1 MLNNGTPSQPPAQ
14 AGQAAAAPSNAAPQ
28 HFTSLRIRL
37 SLVIVGVIIALIVLL
52 YIPLRLTVLN
62 AFVDLDQQSV
72 KTNLGRSRQ
81 AFDARLVDLGSKV
94 KDYANWDDTYA
105 LVADPQPDVVE
116 EYVSSN
122 LDDEIYKNYN
132 LNVVLLVDA
141 QGTIIFSKSLT
152 IGQGAPMAV
161 PTQIEAL
168 AGTPFLSYDD
178 SSKGIQRVGIVRMP
192 DTAMMVGV
200 ASVLPTSAEGSP
212 NGAMLFGRF
221 LTQAEVD
228 ALASVTNLKLSL
240 HSLDPALPLRDLAQ
254 DSPLPAEIASQLKAD
269 QADVIKTISDE
280 QIQAFN
286 LVNDIQGQPAL
297 AIQLDA
303 RRDIF
308 IQGQRSSNYF
318 IVALFIVA
326 LVLSVLVTGL
336 LQRFV
341 LSRLSRLNR
350 EVSEIGVD
358 IDTSERV
365 TVQGSDELS
374 QLSIAIN
381 SMLGALQ
388 RAEQEHS
395 RSDEERVRLQDD
407 LISAQ
412 RATLEKL
419 STPVIPIS
427 DTVIVMPLIGE
438 MDANRG
444 ELILKTLLQG
454 ISQMRTR
461 TAIIDITGISGVNEE
476 AITLL
481 TRMVGT
487 VRLLGTEM
495 ILTGISAE
503 VARMLAKR
511 PGVLQ
516 GVMTYSN
523 LQQAIVYA
531 LRA

>member
-1 MLNNGTPSQPPAQ
+1 MLNNGTPSQPPAR
-14 AGQAAAAPSNAAPQ
+14 AGLAPAAPSENAPQ
-28 HFTSLRIRL
+28 HFRSLRIRL
-37 SLVIVGVIIALIVLL
+37 SVIIALIIMAMLVLL
-52 YIPLRLTVLN
+52 YVPLRLTVLD

-72 KTNLGRSRQ
+72 ETNLGRSSQ
-81 AFDARLVDLGSKV
+81 AFDARLVDLGKKV

-105 LVADPQPDVVE
+105 LADDPQPDLVA

-122 LDDEIYKNYN
+122 LDNEIYNNYG
-132 LNVVLLVDA
+132 LNVIMLVDP
-141 QGTIIFSKSLT
+141 QGTITFSKSLA
-152 IGQGAPMAV
+152 IGLGAPIAI
-161 PTQIEAL
+161 PAEIEAL
-168 AGTPFLSYDD
+168 AGTPFLTYDE
-178 SSKGIQRVGIVRMP
+178 SSKGVQRVGIVRMP

-200 ASVLPTSAEGSP
+200 ASVLPTSAAGSP
-212 NGAMLFGRF
+212 RGAMLFGRF
-221 LTQAEVD
+221 LTQDEVNT
-228 ALASVTNLKLSL
+228 LASVTNLNLSL
-240 HSLDPALPLRDLAQ
+240 HSLDPAQPLRDITEA
-254 DSPLPAEIASQLKAD
+254 SPLPAEVASQLKAGQND
-269 QADVIKTISDE
+269 IVKTISDE
-280 QIQAFN
+280 QIQGFS
-286 LVNDIQGQPAL
+286 LVKDIDGQPAL

-303 RRDIF
+303 KRDIF
-308 IQGQRSSNYF
+308 TQGQRSSNYF
-318 IVALFIVA
+318 VVALVSMA
-326 LVLSVLVTGL
+326 LVLSIVVTWL

-341 LSRLSRLNR
+341 LARLSRLNT
-350 EVSEIGVD
+350 EVGVIAAD
-358 IDTSERV
+358 GDTTERV
-365 TVQGSDELS
+365 TVQGRDELA
-374 QLSIAIN
+374 QLSLSIN

-388 RAEQEHS
+388 RAEEEHT
-395 RSDEERVRLQDD
+395 RSDEEKVRLQDD
-407 LISAQ
+407 LIRAQ
-412 RATLEKL
+412 QVTLEKL

-487 VRLLGTEM
+487 VRLLGTEL

-511 PGVLQ
+511 PGVLH

-531 LRA
+531 LKA